1 MVTEMED
8 YSWAASLRKIYI
20 GMTTHLQTDRKT
32 MQSTHGLTM
41 FLEIVITLFCP
52 SYSLFEEDLC
62 QTIDTLLRYGCSLAE
77 CRDYLLTLYL
87 ALAHELNQFS
97 CIRQYKQSNRASNL
111 HLLASYAE
119 VSSSSLGVRRP
130 HVAGTSNTELV
141 AFSWNF
147 DVKDSGSLHFSGI

>member
-1 MVTEMED
+1 MSLADSVKME
-8 YSWAASLRKIYI
+8 SLPVEI
-20 GMTTHLQTDRKT
+20 LQHVAWLALNPELYLVSKRI
-32 MQSTHGLTM
+32 STR
-41 FLEIVITLFCP
+41 LEPL
-52 SYSLFEEDLC
+52 SLFEEDLC

-130 HVAGTSNTELV
+130 HVAGMSSTELV